1 MLLLLL
7 LLLLLLWILVM
18 LLPITAIEQA
28 WDQQSR
34 SRGLLLQA
42 MSGVMEMER
51 KIQKRKSQCQSR
63 SRPVVK
69 ELMTSPLGVLLLGP
83 RIALL
88 RRVRPPTTTTRLSQ
102 SQHSIN
108 LLPGPGQV
116 HGRLGVVIV
125 FVSTLI
131 CRGCYH
137 CKNRFGI

>member
-1 MLLLLL
+1 M
-7 LLLLLLWILVM
+7 LLLLLWILVM

-51 KIQKRKSQCQSR
+51 RKIQKQKSPFQSR

-83 RIALL
+83 HIALL
-88 RRVRPPTTTTRLSQ
+88 RRRVRPPTTTTPLSQ
-102 SQHSIN
+102 SRHSTKNI
-108 LLPGPGQV
+108 PGPGQV

-125 FVSTLI
+125 FVSRLI
-131 CRGCYH
+131 CRGCY
-137 CKNRFGI
+137 CRKNCFGI

>member
-1 MLLLLL
+1 MLL

-34 SRGLLLQA
+34 SHDLLLQA

-51 KIQKRKSQCQSR
+51 RKIQKRKSPFQSK

-88 RRVRPPTTTTRLSQ
+88 RRRVRPPTTTTPLSQ
-102 SQHSIN
+102 SRHS
-108 LLPGPGQV
+108 
-116 HGRLGVVIV
+116 
-125 FVSTLI
+125 T
-131 CRGCYH
+131 
-137 CKNRFGI
+137 KNRPTRTRTSARLSRGRNRFREQIDLSGLLSS

>member
-1 MLLLLL
+1 MLLLL

-34 SRGLLLQA
+34 SCGLLLQA

-51 KIQKRKSQCQSR
+51 RKIQKRKSPFQSK

-69 ELMTSPLGVLLLGP
+69 ELMTSPLEVLLLGP

-88 RRVRPPTTTTRLSQ
+88 RRRVRPPTTTTPLSQ
-102 SQHSIN
+102 S
-108 LLPGPGQV
+108 
-116 HGRLGVVIV
+116 
-125 FVSTLI
+125 
-131 CRGCYH
+131 
-137 CKNRFGI
+137 

>member
-1 MLLLLL
+1 VMLLL
-7 LLLLLLWILVM
+7 
-18 LLPITAIEQA
+18 ITAIEQA

-34 SRGLLLQA
+34 SLGLLLQA
-42 MSGVMEMER
+42 MSGAMEMER
-51 KIQKRKSQCQSR
+51 KIQKRKSQYQSR

-88 RRVRPPTTTTRLSQ
+88 RRVRQAPTTTTPLSQ
-102 SQHSIN
+102 SQHSTN
-108 LLPGPGQV
+108 LPGPGQV

-131 CRGCYH
+131 CRGCYRR
-137 CKNRFGI
+137 KNRFGI